1 MFFGQNF
8 WQHSA
13 RDRISWASAQP
24 PRKNPKKKSYR
35 GKKRILKERN
45 QENID
50 NKKHH
55 SWNKILEKY
64 YKNQLISIIREKALD
79 LTFFQVSYMMV
90 MKKLSRGDELWL
102 DLWIKIIFKLSWIVL
117 FKTIEHKQI
126 QIVAIQALSNINNT
140 LDF

>member
-45 QENID
+45 QKQGE
-50 NKKHH
+50 
-55 SWNKILEKY
+55 EKDKDSFMQVSEY
-64 YKNQLISIIREKALD
+64 YK
-79 LTFFQVSYMMV
+79 
-90 MKKLSRGDELWL
+90 
-102 DLWIKIIFKLSWIVL
+102 
-117 FKTIEHKQI
+117 H
-126 QIVAIQALSNINNT
+126 
-140 LDF
+140 